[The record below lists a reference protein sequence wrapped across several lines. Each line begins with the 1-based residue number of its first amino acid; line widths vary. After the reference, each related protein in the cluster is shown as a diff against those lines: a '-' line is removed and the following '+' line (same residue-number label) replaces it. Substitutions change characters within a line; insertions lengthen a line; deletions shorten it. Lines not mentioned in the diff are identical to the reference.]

1 MKKLLGIVV
10 LGLLLSSNAFAK
22 WKVNKPYQV
31 FITSDELAENIKFYQ
46 LSKNMSLCKKNRDN
60 ANDQSIKFSNSE
72 QRRSIKETFNKTF
85 TDWDVMDEYADV
97 MNDFALASCKT
108 MIYGNDKE
116 KKELLEFIIE
126 LTKLKKFYSITQE
139 WVMDSSGPYWFS
151 RNIPPFLFAWSYV
164 RDIATKKQQ
173 KYMHKWINKLYKKL
187 IKDDGCKKWDR
198 GSCYGN
204 HAYNVRNALIVMAI
218 LFIQHC
224 L

>member
-1 MKKLLGIVV
+1 MKKILVIVV
-10 LGLLLSSNAFAK
+10 MSLLLCNVGFAK

-46 LSKNMSLCKKNRDN
+46 SSKNMLFCKKNRDD

-126 LTKLKKFYSITQE
+126 LTKLEKFYC
-139 WVMDSSGPYWFS
+139 
-151 RNIPPFLFAWSYV
+151 
-164 RDIATKKQQ
+164 
-173 KYMHKWINKLYKKL
+173 NKLFK
-187 IKDDGCKKWDR
+187 
-198 GSCYGN
+198 
-204 HAYNVRNALIVMAI
+204 
-218 LFIQHC
+218 
-224 L
+224 